1 MTARVQRITP
11 FLWFDGNAEEAATFY
26 VSVFDNARLTRV
38 ARYGKEGA
46 QASGQGEGAV
56 MTVAFELDG
65 QSFVALNG
73 GPVFQFN
80 PAVSFVVNCA
90 TQDEIDYY
98 WGRLS
103 EGGDA
108 SAQQY
113 GWLRDR
119 FGLSW
124 QIVPVQL
131 PELLAGDDPAKAS
144 RTMQALM
151 QMKKIDLGALRRA
164 AAD

>member
-103 EGGDA
+103 DGGDA
-108 SAQQY
+108 SAQQC

-131 PELLAGDDPAKAS
+131 P
-144 RTMQALM
+144 ALM

>member
-108 SAQQY
+108 SAQQC

-144 RTMQALM
+144 RTM
-151 QMKKIDLGALRRA
+151 
-164 AAD
+164 